1 MRRFLPLAI
10 LAVLVLVAIFGW
22 RLFRTD
28 EGAPTGGPGAGG
40 PPGAM
45 ALAVETVTLQPEPL
59 QQGLRTVG
67 TLRADESVV
76 VRPEIAGR
84 LVGIHFAEGERIAA
98 GAPLFTLDA
107 SVARAALNEAQANL
121 DKAQRAD
128 ARANEL
134 ATRQLI
140 AKSDLDTVRAELG
153 VTRARVASARA
164 QLDKSTIHAPFDGVL
179 GLREVSVG
187 EFVNPGQALVS
198 LVRLDPIEV
207 DFSLPESELARL
219 APGQPVTIAVDAY
232 AGREFVGAVK
242 AIDPAIDIA
251 SRSARLRASIPNPDL
266 ALRPGL
272 FARVSL
278 DRGNDSGEALLLP
291 EEALLQ
297 QGDLRF
303 VYRVVD
309 GKAVRTPVETGRRVP
324 GRIEI
329 VAGLEPGAE
338 VVTAGQSKPMMFD
351 GAAVRVIG
359 AEAAPAVASP
369 ASREATT
376 AQDG

>member
-10 LAVLVLVAIFGW
+10 LAVLVLAAIFGW
-22 RLFRTD
+22 RHFRTD
-28 EGAPTGGPGAGG
+28 ESASAGAPGAGG

-45 ALAVETVTLQPEPL
+45 ALAVETVVLQPEPL

-98 GAPLFTLDA
+98 GAPLFTLDS

-140 AKSDLDTVRAELG
+140 AKSDVDTVRAELG

-198 LVRLDPIEV
+198 LVRLDPMEV

-232 AGREFVGAVK
+232 AGREFSGTVK

-266 ALRPGL
+266 VLRPGL

-278 DRGNDSGEALLLP
+278 DRGGDAGEALLLP

-297 QGDLRF
+297 QGDLRY

-359 AEAAPAVASP
+359 ADSAPAVASP
-369 ASREATT
+369 EPRAAAT

>member
-10 LAVLVLVAIFGW
+10 LAVLVLAAVFGW
-22 RLFRTD
+22 RQFRGD
-28 EGAPTGGPGAGG
+28 EAAPAAGGGP

-45 ALAVETVTLQPEPL
+45 AVAVETVTLQPEPL

-67 TLRADESVV
+67 TVRADESVV

-140 AKSDLDTVRAELG
+140 AKSDVDTVRAELG

-219 APGQPVTIAVDAY
+219 APGQPVTITVDAY
-232 AGREFVGAVK
+232 AGREFAGTVK
-242 AIDPAIDIA
+242 AIDPAIDVA
-251 SRSARLRASIPNPDL
+251 SRSARLRASVPNPDL

-309 GKAVRTPVETGRRVP
+309 GRAVRTPVETGRRVP

-359 AEAAPAVASP
+359 AQEAPAVAAP
-369 ASREATT
+369 PPRDAAT